1 MKTFVVFLILIFAT
15 SPLAAAKEDAIEAI
29 VPDDMERVLEGFQYS
44 PAVRAGDYIFV
55 SGIVAWLPKDENGD
69 LVEATPEV
77 LEASFVRAFDRL
89 ATVLEAAGASWG
101 DVVDMTSFHTDLRG
115 HGEVFIEVKKHMSMS
130 LIRPGR

>member
-55 SGIVAWLPKDENGD
+55 SGIVEIKITAYKPRSKG
-69 LVEATPEV
+69 
-77 LEASFVRAFDRL
+77 
-89 ATVLEAAGASWG
+89 
-101 DVVDMTSFHTDLRG
+101 
-115 HGEVFIEVKKHMSMS
+115 
-130 LIRPGR
+130 